1 MILIEYLP
9 NVGRRLSASERA
21 RQSHGTGRDKKEKKK
36 KKLRKEV
43 ELDLCPSEEAIKGG
57 SFLHLGSPLTSREVS
72 WDRGEAL
79 EPRRRTQQLV

>member
-1 MILIEYLP
+1 MLAEDSQPLKEQDSLMEL
-9 NVGRRLSASERA
+9 G
-21 RQSHGTGRDKKEKKK
+21 GTKNKKKK

>member
-1 MILIEYLP
+1 MLAEDSQPLKEQDSLMEL
-9 NVGRRLSASERA
+9 G
-21 RQSHGTGRDKKEKKK
+21 GTKKKKK

>member
-1 MILIEYLP
+1 MLAEDSQPLKEQDSLMEL
-9 NVGRRLSASERA
+9 GR
-21 RQSHGTGRDKKEKKK
+21 TKK

-43 ELDLCPSEEAIKGG
+43 ELALCPSEEAIKGG
-57 SFLHLGSPLTSREVS
+57 SFLHLGSPLTSREVI

>member
-1 MILIEYLP
+1 MLAEDSQPLKEQDSLMEL
-9 NVGRRLSASERA
+9 GR
-21 RQSHGTGRDKKEKKK
+21 TKK

-57 SFLHLGSPLTSREVS
+57 SFLHLGSPFTSREVS

>member
-1 MILIEYLP
+1 MLAEDSQPLKEQDSLMEL
-9 NVGRRLSASERA
+9 GR
-21 RQSHGTGRDKKEKKK
+21 TKK